1 MQKRALKYLIFLFF
15 LPQGLCAQTPAELL
29 VKGDSLFQ
37 KKKYSESFSV
47 YKSLYDE
54 GNYTAQMLLK
64 MAYVKEGL
72 GEVAD
77 ALYYLNI
84 YYVNFPQR
92 NILKK
97 MDSLAKTKGIEGYNY
112 DDVNY
117 FLFLYYRYKS
127 ETMIGMIGILFL
139 FFLAIVSNR
148 VLFRRIPITS
158 PYLFL
163 VLAAFVYL
171 FVNYSSNFFYKGI
184 IMNSKA
190 IVMEAPSAGAQVV
203 ATLPK
208 GTRVHVWGDEDV
220 WYKITWEGQQAF
232 VRKSNLHLTL
242 ARDEKLGGKFFGL

>member
-1 MQKRALKYLIFLFF
+1 MQKQTLKYLIFLF
-15 LPQGLCAQTPAELL
+15 LLSLGLQAQTPAQLL
-29 VKGDSLFQ
+29 QKGDSLYQ
-37 KKKYSESFSV
+37 KKKYAEAFTE
-47 YKSLYDE
+47 YKSLYDQ

-97 MDSLAKTKGIEGYNY
+97 MDSLAKTKGIDGYNY
-112 DDVNY
+112 DDLNY

-127 ETMIGMIGILFL
+127 EIVIGMVGILFV

-148 VLFRRIPITS
+148 VLFKRIPITS

-163 VLAAFVYL
+163 ALAAFVYL

-184 IMNSKA
+184 IMNPKA
-190 IVMEAPSAGAQVV
+190 IVMEDPSAGAKVV
-203 ATLPK
+203 TVLPK

-220 WYKITWEGQQAF
+220 WYKITWGGKKAF
-232 VRKSNLHLTL
+232 VRKSNLQLTL
-242 ARDEKLGGKFFGL
+242 ARDEKLKEGFFGL

>member
-1 MQKRALKYLIFLFF
+1 MQKRTLKYLIFLFSLSF
-15 LPQGLCAQTPAELL
+15 GLHAERPVQLL
-29 VKGDSLFQ
+29 LQGDSLYQ
-37 KKKYSESFSV
+37 KKKYSESFAV
-47 YKSLYDE
+47 YKELYDQ

-97 MDSLAKTKGIEGYNY
+97 MDSLAKLKGIEGYNY

-127 ETMIGMIGILFL
+127 EIMIGMVGILFV

-148 VLFRRIPITS
+148 VLFKRIPITS

-184 IMNSKA
+184 IMNPKA
-190 IVMEAPSAGAQVV
+190 IVMNAPSAGGQVV
-203 ATLPK
+203 TVLPK
-208 GTRVHVWGDEDV
+208 GTRVHVWGDDDV
-220 WYKITWEGQQAF
+220 WYKITWDGQKAF
-232 VRKSNLHLTL
+232 VRKSNLQLAL
-242 ARDEKLGGKFFGL
+242 ARDEKLKDGFFGL